1 MAATQVVRSEWTKI
15 RSVAS
20 TVWTLSLAAVVTV
33 ALGVLI
39 SLLSKNE
46 FDDLS
51 TKDRLSFDPTFI
63 SFAGMSLGQL
73 AMIVFG
79 VLVVSN
85 EYSTGMIRTSLAAVP
100 QRGTFLFSKIA
111 VATGLAFLVALATS
125 FVAFFLG
132 QAMLGSHRASI
143 GDPGVLRAVIGGGL
157 YMTLI
162 ALFSMGVATMLRS
175 PMLSLG
181 ILMPF
186 FFLISTILGNVYAD
200 QEGRPV
206 PPGPGRQQDHAGRH
220 PDRRRHSVRPLG
232 RPGDHGP
239 VGGGGGGGRVR
250 AAEEEGRVGSSGGF
264 AGERSSNPLHP
275 AHALT

>member
-1 MAATQVVRSEWTKI
+1 MAVTQVVRSEWTKI

-20 TVWTLSLAAVVTV
+20 TVWTLSLAVVVTI
-33 ALGVLI
+33 ALGMLI
-39 SLLSKNE
+39 SALSKNE
-46 FDDLS
+46 FDS
-51 TKDRLSFDPTFI
+51 MSRRDRLSFDPTFI

-100 QRGTFLFSKIA
+100 QRASFLFSKIA
-111 VATGLAFLVALATS
+111 VATGLALVVALATS
-125 FVAFFLG
+125 FAAFFLG
-132 QAMLGSHRASI
+132 QAMLGPHRAQL

-162 ALFSMGVATMLRS
+162 AVFSMGVATMLRS

-186 FFLISTILGNVYAD
+186 FFLISNILGNVSATKKVGRYLPD
-200 QEGRPV
+200 QAGSRIMQVVTPLDDDT
-206 PPGPGRQQDHAGRH
+206 PYGPWGG
-220 PDRRRHSVRPLG
+220 LG
-232 RPGDHGP
+232 IMALW
-239 VGGGGGGGRVR
+239 VL
-250 AAEEEGRVGSSGGF
+250 AALLGGF
-264 AGERSSNPLHP
+264 VLLKKRDA
-275 AHALT
+275 

>member
-1 MAATQVVRSEWTKI
+1 MSTAATQVVRSEWTKI

-20 TVWTLSLAAVVTV
+20 TVWTLSLAVVVTV
-33 ALGVLI
+33 ALGMLI
-39 SLLSKNE
+39 SALSKNE
-46 FDDLS
+46 FGDMS
-51 TKDRLSFDPTFI
+51 ERDRLSFDPTFI

-79 VLVVSN
+79 VLVVAN
-85 EYSTGMIRTSLAAVP
+85 EYSSGMIRTSLAAVP

-111 VATGLAFLVALATS
+111 VATVLAFVVAMITS

-132 QAMLGSHRASI
+132 QAMLGDLKASI

-162 ALFSMGVATMLRS
+162 AMFSMGVAAMLRS

-186 FFLISTILGNVYAD
+186 FFLISNILGNVDVTKKVGQFLPD
-200 QEGRPV
+200 QAGSKIMQVVTPLDDDT
-206 PPGPGRQQDHAGRH
+206 PYGPWGG
-220 PDRRRHSVRPLG
+220 LG
-232 RPGDHGP
+232 IMALWVVAAL
-239 VGGGGGGGRVR
+239 VGGYLVLKRR
-250 AAEEEGRVGSSGGF
+250 DA
-264 AGERSSNPLHP
+264 
-275 AHALT
+275 

>member
-20 TVWTLSLAAVVTV
+20 TVWTLSLAAVVTI
-33 ALGVLI
+33 ALGMLI

-46 FDDLS
+46 FDTMS
-51 TKDRLSFDPTFI
+51 RQDRLSFDPTFI

-111 VATGLAFLVALATS
+111 VATGLAFVVALATS

-162 ALFSMGVATMLRS
+162 AVFSMGVATMLRS

-186 FFLISTILGNVYAD
+186 FFLISAVLGNVDATKKIGRYLPDQAGNKIMQVVTPVDDDTPYGPWGGLGIMVLWVVVAVAGGYALLKKRD
-200 QEGRPV
+200 
-206 PPGPGRQQDHAGRH
+206 A
-220 PDRRRHSVRPLG
+220 
-232 RPGDHGP
+232 
-239 VGGGGGGGRVR
+239 
-250 AAEEEGRVGSSGGF
+250 
-264 AGERSSNPLHP
+264 
-275 AHALT
+275 

>member
-1 MAATQVVRSEWTKI
+1 MAVTQVVRSEWTKI

-20 TVWTLSLAAVVTV
+20 TVWTLSLAVVVTI
-33 ALGVLI
+33 ALGMLI
-39 SLLSKNE
+39 SALSKNE
-46 FDDLS
+46 FDS
-51 TKDRLSFDPTFI
+51 MSRRDRLSFDPTFI

-100 QRGTFLFSKIA
+100 QRASFLLSKIA
-111 VATGLAFLVALATS
+111 VATGLALLVSLATS
-125 FVAFFLG
+125 FAAFFLG
-132 QAMLGSHRASI
+132 QAMLGSHRAQI

-162 ALFSMGVATMLRS
+162 AVLSMGVATMLRS

-186 FFLISTILGNVYAD
+186 FFLISNILGNVSATKKVGRYLPD
-200 QEGRPV
+200 QAGSKIMQVVTPLDDDT
-206 PPGPGRQQDHAGRH
+206 PYGPWGG
-220 PDRRRHSVRPLG
+220 LG
-232 RPGDHGP
+232 IMALW
-239 VGGGGGGGRVR
+239 VLAALLGGLLLLKKRD
-250 AAEEEGRVGSSGGF
+250 A
-264 AGERSSNPLHP
+264 
-275 AHALT
+275 

>member
-1 MAATQVVRSEWTKI
+1 MSATQVVRSEWTKI

-111 VATGLAFLVALATS
+111 VATGLAFVVALATS

-186 FFLISTILGNVYAD
+186 FFLISAILGNVGATKKVGQYLPD
-200 QEGRPV
+200 QAGSKIMQVVTPIDDDV
-206 PPGPGRQQDHAGRH
+206 PYGPWGGLGIMVLWVLVAVAGGYVLLKKR
-220 PDRRRHSVRPLG
+220 D
-232 RPGDHGP
+232 
-239 VGGGGGGGRVR
+239 
-250 AAEEEGRVGSSGGF
+250 A
-264 AGERSSNPLHP
+264 
-275 AHALT
+275 

>member
-20 TVWTLSLAAVVTV
+20 TVWTLSLAVVVTI
-33 ALGVLI
+33 ALGMLI
-39 SLLSKNE
+39 SALSRSQ
-46 FDDLS
+46 FDRMPVRE
-51 TKDRLSFDPTFI
+51 RLSFDPTFV
-63 SFAGMSLGQL
+63 SFAGMALGQL

-111 VATGLAFLVALATS
+111 VATGLALVVGMVTS
-125 FVAFFLG
+125 FAAFFLG
-132 QAMLGSHRASI
+132 QAMLGSLRTEI
-143 GDPGVLRAVIGGGL
+143 GEPGVLRAVIGGGL

-162 ALFSMGVATMLRS
+162 AMFSMGVATMLRS

-186 FFLISTILGNVYAD
+186 FFLISNILANVDATKRIGRFLPD
-200 QEGRPV
+200 Q
-206 PPGPGRQQDHAGRH
+206 A
-220 PDRRRHSVRPLG
+220 
-232 RPGDHGP
+232 
-239 VGGGGGGGRVR
+239 GGRIM
-250 AAEEEGRVGSSGGF
+250 RVVPRIDDDTPYGPWGGLGIMVLWVLASL
-264 AGERSSNPLHP
+264 AGGYLVLRNRD
-275 AHALT
+275 A